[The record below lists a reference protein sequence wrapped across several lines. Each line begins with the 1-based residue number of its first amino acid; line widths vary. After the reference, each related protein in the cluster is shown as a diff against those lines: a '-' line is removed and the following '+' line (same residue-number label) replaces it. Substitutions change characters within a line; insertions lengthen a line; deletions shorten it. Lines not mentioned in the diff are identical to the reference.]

1 MAKKNYN
8 ELIGTIEWMR
18 ERLKAETRRRKIMT
32 FLLLAMFS
40 IVAAMGIALFMGVR

>member
-32 FLLLAMFS
+32 ILMFS